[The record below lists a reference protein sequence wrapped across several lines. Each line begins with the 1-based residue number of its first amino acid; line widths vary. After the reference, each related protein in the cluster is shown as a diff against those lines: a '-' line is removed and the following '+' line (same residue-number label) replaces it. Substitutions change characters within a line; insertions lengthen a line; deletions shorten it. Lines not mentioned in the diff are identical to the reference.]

1 MIYFTS
7 DEHYY
12 HKNIIDYSDR
22 PFSSLDEMHEVL
34 IQNHNKVVKPTD
46 TVYHLGDFSFDTNIN
61 TVFEHIS
68 RLQGL
73 NIFLKG
79 SHDYWQRDFSRKFK
93 TKFHEILDIKCGDNY
108 IVLCHYCMLTWPRSH
123 YGSWHLF
130 GHHHG
135 QFTGN
140 VGKSYDVGVDSN
152 GYKPVSID
160 ELVEIMKTR
169 PDNINLLKR

>member
-34 IQNHNKVVKPTD
+34 IQNHNKLVKPTD
-46 TVYHLGDFSFDTNIN
+46 TTYHLGDYTFNNDYNE
-61 TVFEHIS
+61 VFNHIKKFNGS
-68 RLQGL
+68 HFF
-73 NIFLKG
+73 IKG
-79 SHDYWQRDFSRKFK
+79 SHDYWMRNCVRSF
-93 TKFHEILDIKCGDNY
+93 TNNFHKILEITCENVH

-140 VGKSYDVGVDSN
+140 VGKSYDVGVDN
-152 GYKPVSID
+152 NEYKPVSFD
-160 ELVEIMKTR
+160 EIVEIMKTR
-169 PDNINLLKR
+169 PENINRIYR